1 MKPSKKC
8 IDLVKKFEGC
18 YLKAYKCPA
27 KVWTIGYGHTGDVT
41 DGMKITQEQADILLA
56 NDMTEF
62 SIKVSNLF
70 KKDIQQ
76 CQFDAFVSFSFN
88 VGIGA
93 FSKST
98 LLKKFRAGDIEGA
111 AKEFARW
118 NKGGGKVLKGLVR
131 RRAEEAKLFLGQ
143 V

>member
-1 MKPSKKC
+1 
-8 IDLVKKFEGC
+8 
-18 YLKAYKCPA
+18 
-27 KVWTIGYGHTGDVT
+27 
-41 DGMKITQEQADILLA
+41 
-56 NDMTEF
+56 MTEF

-70 KKDIQQ
+70 KKDIEQY
-76 CQFDAFVSFSFN
+76 QFDAFVSFSFN

-131 RRAEEAKLFLGQ
+131 RRVEEAKLFLGQ